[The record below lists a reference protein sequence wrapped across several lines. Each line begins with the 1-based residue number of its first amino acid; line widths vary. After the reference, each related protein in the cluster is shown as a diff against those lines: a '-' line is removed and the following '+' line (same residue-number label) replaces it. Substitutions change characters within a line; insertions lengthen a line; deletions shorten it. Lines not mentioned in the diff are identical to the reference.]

1 MSWWTHRGPITRPNN
16 SICTELFV
24 LLLENSGDS
33 SWLKKHLIPIAP
45 GARPPCDR
53 NTRAAGAQSPEAG
66 REPVGTRREPRG
78 SPAPPLLS
86 AHSALSPE
94 KGTEL
99 LEDVAR
105 LLPLPA
111 SVFADVA

>member
-1 MSWWTHRGPITRPNN
+1 MTGIREQQALRAPRPGGSPWGPGV
-16 SICTELFV
+16 S
-24 LLLENSGDS
+24 
-33 SWLKKHLIPIAP
+33 
-45 GARPPCDR
+45 
-53 NTRAAGAQSPEAG
+53 
-66 REPVGTRREPRG
+66 PVGHA
-78 SPAPPLLS
+78 APPLLS

>member
-1 MSWWTHRGPITRPNN
+1 MSP
-16 SICTELFV
+16 
-24 LLLENSGDS
+24 
-33 SWLKKHLIPIAP
+33 
-45 GARPPCDR
+45 
-53 NTRAAGAQSPEAG
+53 AGHA
-66 REPVGTRREPRG
+66 
-78 SPAPPLLS
+78 APPLLS